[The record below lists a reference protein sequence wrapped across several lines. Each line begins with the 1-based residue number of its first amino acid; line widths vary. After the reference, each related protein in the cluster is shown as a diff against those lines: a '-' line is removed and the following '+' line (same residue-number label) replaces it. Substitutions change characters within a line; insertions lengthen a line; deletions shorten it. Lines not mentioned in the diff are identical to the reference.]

1 MSSPQDCGYIA
12 YIYIALRNHFHLN
25 LLLLKLFLAITL
37 LGLRN
42 INAGMLAFN
51 PAHIRKSVW
60 GQERWFLIVLLSAP
74 ECDMLNTQCPLQL
87 RITLQELAVVAT
99 IFIVQYLHRN
109 FAFVLF
115 VLVSCVCVCVCAC
128 VCVCV
133 CVCVYPIFLF
143 LISLEHVVPCRTV
156 FNTSWASKELWLS
169 PG

>member
-60 GQERWFLIVLLSAP
+60 GQEPWFLIVLLSAP

-109 FAFVLF
+109 
-115 VLVSCVCVCVCAC
+115 VCLCPICSYAS
-128 VCVCV
+128 

-143 LISLEHVVPCRTV
+143 LISLEHVVPCCTV